1 MTDVAPGIIT
11 FGLGG
16 DHSNMIVGNI
26 FNLGFFEVEV
36 IVTPPPTGGQ
46 GGGSIPFLPGR
57 IKDFYRPVD
66 NKWQVPYLYPRDRR
80 VPVTIRITFMGKTIE
95 KNYKVQPKRSD
106 IIITVLNMINT
117 IKSRISVTVKNI
129 RRVPSRIV
137 AYVKNLRHKDE
148 E

>member
-11 FGLGG
+11 LGLGG
-16 DHSNMIVGNI
+16 DHSNMITGNI
-26 FNLGFFEVEV
+26 FNLGFFKVEV
-36 IVTPPPTGGQ
+36 VVVPPTPGGQ
-46 GGGSIPFLPGR
+46 GGGSIPFLPGE

-66 NKWQVPYLYPRDRR
+66 TKWQVPYIYPKDRR
-80 VPVTIRITFMGKTIE
+80 IPVTIRITFMNKTTE
-95 KNYKVQPKRSD
+95 KHYMVNPKRGD
-106 IIITVLNMINT
+106 IIITVLNLINT

-137 AYVKNLRHKDE
+137 AYVRNIRNKDE